1 MALQQ
6 VTDLETTKETRV
18 RADDMKTTLL
28 LFTFYG
34 EHIFSLK
41 RTPFSGGKAVHGEL
55 EEQKTVESHAHAQ
68 PRLQE

>member
-1 MALQQ
+1 
-6 VTDLETTKETRV
+6 
-18 RADDMKTTLL
+18 MKTTLL